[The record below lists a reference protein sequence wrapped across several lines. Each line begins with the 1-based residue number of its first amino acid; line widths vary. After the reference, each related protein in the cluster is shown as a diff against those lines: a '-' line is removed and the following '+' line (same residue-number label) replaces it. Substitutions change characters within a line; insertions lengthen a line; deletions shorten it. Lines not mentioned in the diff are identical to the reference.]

1 MDYTEAYNVTRKLA
15 FVQFYSAE
23 ICSYP
28 NKTLILDMEKQVEKA
43 LWDDIIEVNGDIL
56 LNYCFEDSAS
66 NPMIQVC
73 DYVVSILRKY
83 FIFLDQD
90 MNNIEKEINGFDEQQ
105 KKNFKLLN
113 KVMKQSLDYNPLF
126 FHYIAS
132 VETQG
137 VVNMMIEKYGN

>member
-1 MDYTEAYNVTRKLA
+1 
-15 FVQFYSAE
+15 
-23 ICSYP
+23 
-28 NKTLILDMEKQVEKA
+28 
-43 LWDDIIEVNGDIL
+43 
-56 LNYCFEDSAS
+56 
-66 NPMIQVC
+66 MIQVC

-113 KVMKQSLDYNPLF
+113 KVMKQSLDNNPLF